1 MMSSRT
7 RKTVL
12 LSVSA
17 ALAMIFSYV
26 ESLIPFYFG
35 VPGMKLGLSNICIVV
50 IMFTIGEIPA
60 LFVNILRIV
69 LTALLFTNIFSLVFS
84 LAGAFLSF
92 LVMIAIKRIFRLSV
106 MSVSLFGGIA
116 HNAGQL
122 IAAAIIVKEYAVL
135 FYLPVL
141 LLSGAATG
149 FLIGLLARMLIPR
162 LKTFIINSGG

>member
-7 RKTVL
+7 RKIVL

-50 IMFTIGEIPA
+50 TMFTIGEIPA

-92 LVMIAIKRIFRLSV
+92 LVMV
-106 MSVSLFGGIA
+106 PE
-116 HNAGQL
+116 Q
-122 IAAAIIVKEYAVL
+122 E
-135 FYLPVL
+135 
-141 LLSGAATG
+141 
-149 FLIGLLARMLIPR
+149 
-162 LKTFIINSGG
+162 